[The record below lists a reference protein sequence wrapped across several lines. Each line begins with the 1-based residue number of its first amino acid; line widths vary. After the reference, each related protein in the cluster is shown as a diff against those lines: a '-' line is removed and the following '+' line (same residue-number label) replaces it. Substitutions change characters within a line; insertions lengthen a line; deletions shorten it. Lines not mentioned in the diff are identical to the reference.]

1 MSDALIAFSGVG
13 RDYPSGDGVVHALD
27 CVDLGI
33 ERGELVAIT
42 GSSGSGK
49 STAVNIM
56 GTLDTPTTGSY
67 RLDGQLVEGLDDTE
81 LALLRNLKIGFVFQA
96 FHLLPGASALENVEL
111 PMVYAGVRPRM
122 RRERAR
128 AALER
133 VGLGER
139 AGHRP
144 NQLSGGQQ
152 QRVAIARALVN
163 QPLLVLADEP
173 TGALDTTTTREILAL
188 FRELSADGVTL
199 VIVTHDPSVAG
210 FAERVVEFSDG
221 RIVADGRRAA

>member
-1 MSDALIAFSGVG
+1 MSDALIDFSGLG
-13 RDYPSGDGVVHALD
+13 RAYPSGDGVVQALD
-27 CVDLGI
+27 HVDLTI
-33 ERGELVAIT
+33 EPGELVAIT
-42 GSSGSGK
+42 GASGSGK

-56 GTLDTPTTGSY
+56 GTLDNPTSGSY

-81 LALLRNLKIGFVFQA
+81 LALLRNRKIGFVFQA

-111 PMVYAGVRPRM
+111 PMVYAGMRPRA

-173 TGALDTTTTREILAL
+173 TGALDSTTTREILTL
-188 FRELSADGVTL
+188 FRELSREGVTL
-199 VIVTHDPSVAG
+199 VVVTHDPAVAA

-221 RIVADGRRAA
+221 RVVADGRRAA

>member
-1 MSDALIAFSGVG
+1 MSDALIDFSALG
-13 RDYPSGDGVVHALD
+13 RAYPSGDSVVQALD
-27 CVDLGI
+27 GVDLRI
-33 ERGELVAIT
+33 EQGELVAIT
-42 GSSGSGK
+42 GASGSGK

-56 GTLDTPTTGSY
+56 GTLDSPTSGSY

-81 LALLRNLKIGFVFQA
+81 LALLRNRKIGFVFQA

-111 PMVYAGVRPRM
+111 PMVYAGVRPRL

-199 VIVTHDPSVAG
+199 VIVTHDPAVAA
-210 FAERVVEFSDG
+210 FAARVVEFSDG
-221 RIVADGRRAA
+221 RVVADGRRAA

>member
-1 MSDALIAFSGVG
+1 MSDALIEFSDLG
-13 RDYPSGDGVVHALD
+13 RAYTSGDGVVQALD
-27 CVDLGI
+27 HVDLTI
-33 ERGELVAIT
+33 EPGELVAIT
-42 GSSGSGK
+42 GASGSGK

-56 GTLDTPTTGSY
+56 GTLDNPTSGSY

-81 LALLRNLKIGFVFQA
+81 LALLRNRKIGFVFQA

-111 PMVYAGVRPRM
+111 PMVYAGMRPRA

-173 TGALDTTTTREILAL
+173 TGALDSTTTREILTL
-188 FRELSADGVTL
+188 FRELSREGVTL
-199 VIVTHDPSVAG
+199 VVVTHDPAVAA

-221 RIVADGRRAA
+221 RVVADGRRAA

>member
-1 MSDALIAFSGVG
+1 MSDALVDFSALG
-13 RDYPSGDGVVHALD
+13 RAYPSGDGVVQALD
-27 CVDLGI
+27 GVDLRI
-33 ERGELVAIT
+33 EQGELVAIT
-42 GSSGSGK
+42 GASGSGK

-56 GTLDTPTTGSY
+56 GTLDTPTSGTY
-67 RLDGQLVEGLDDTE
+67 RLDGQRVDGFDDEE
-81 LALLRNLKIGFVFQA
+81 LALLRNQKIGFVFQA

-111 PMVYAGVRPRM
+111 PMVYAGVRPRV

-139 AGHRP
+139 ASHRP

-173 TGALDTTTTREILAL
+173 TGALDSTTTREILAL
-188 FRELSADGVTL
+188 FRELSAGGVTL
-199 VIVTHDPSVAG
+199 VIVTHDPSVAA

-221 RIVADGRRAA
+221 HIVADGRRGA